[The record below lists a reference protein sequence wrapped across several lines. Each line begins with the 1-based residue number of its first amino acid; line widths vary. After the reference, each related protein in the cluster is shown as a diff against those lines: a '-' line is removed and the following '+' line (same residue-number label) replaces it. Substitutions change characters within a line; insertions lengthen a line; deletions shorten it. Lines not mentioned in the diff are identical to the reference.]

1 MSAQQG
7 SKTPQTMRNIFG
19 IIMIVIYIGMG
30 VLFLSGYFDVNFN
43 EKCMWL
49 RWAGGILFIA
59 YGVWRAFRQF
69 KAIDPDIS
77 DR

>member
-1 MSAQQG
+1 MGTQQG
-7 SKTPQTMRNIFG
+7 TKTPQIWRNIFG
-19 IIMIVIYIGMG
+19 IIMIVIYLGIG
-30 VLFLSGYFDVNFN
+30 VLFLSGYFDINF
-43 EKCMWL
+43 KPSLMWL

-69 KAIDPDIS
+69 KAVDPDIS